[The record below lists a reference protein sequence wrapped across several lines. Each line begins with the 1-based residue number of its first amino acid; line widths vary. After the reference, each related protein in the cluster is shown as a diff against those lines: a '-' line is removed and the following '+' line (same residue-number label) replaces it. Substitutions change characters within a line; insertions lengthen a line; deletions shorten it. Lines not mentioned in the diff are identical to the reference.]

1 MELGKREAG
10 SAVPL
15 VLPIYKMLGET
26 PLECLTRFRVCFP
39 EYADLPMT
47 YAGRLDPMAEGLL
60 LILAGEE
67 CKNKEKYL
75 ALEKEYIFEILVGFH
90 TDTHDLLGLVDGAV
104 DGEVDGVVRG
114 SVEEFEKNAKAE
126 VGAREFEQVLTTFL
140 GSHEQKYPLFS
151 SKTVGGV
158 PLHMI
163 ARDILKESEKEKVR
177 GKIGEID
184 EENLPSRMVK
194 ISEIEKLSERKIS
207 MGGLEKEIRRR
218 VALIKGDFRQEKI
231 LEKWGGEFGKIREF
245 QIIKC
250 RMLCSSGTYVRALV
264 HSLSKKLGIPMCTF
278 SIFRSRLGSF
288 TLCSLISLF

>member
-10 SAVPL
+10 SVPAL
-15 VLPIYKMLGET
+15 ILPVYKLLGET
-26 PLECLTRFRVCFP
+26 PLECLERFRACYP
-39 EYADLPMT
+39 EYTDLPMT

-67 CKNKEKYL
+67 CKSKEKYL

-90 TDTHDLLGLVDGAV
+90 TDTHDLLGLVDGKSESEI
-104 DGEVDGVVRG
+104 DIR
-114 SVEEFEKNAKAE
+114 K
-126 VGAREFEQVLTTFL
+126 FEQALTTFL
-140 GSHEQKYPLFS
+140 GGIEQKYPLFS

-163 ARDILKESEKEKVR
+163 AREGVGESANGKVS
-177 GKIGEID
+177 KMD

-194 ISEIEKLSERKIS
+194 ISEIEKLSERK
-207 MGGLEKEIRRR
+207 MGAKELEKEIRHR
-218 VALIKGDFRQEKI
+218 VALIRGDFRQEKI
-231 LEKWGGEFGKIREF
+231 LEKWGIEFKKLAEGEVEAKVKVIETEF

-250 RMLCSSGTYVRALV
+250 RMKCSSGTYVRALV

-278 SIFRSRLGSF
+278 SIFRSKLGV
-288 TLCSLISLF
+288 LELK